1 MPTLYRMFIS
11 DDGMDFDESQM
22 VVFGCNVRVLEDGT
36 RLAYSD
42 VTVEELVNA
51 FLNKQAILWVVE
63 DPDSLPN

>member
-36 RLAYSD
+36 RVAYSD
-42 VTVEELVNA
+42 AETEDIVNA
-51 FLNKQAILWVVE
+51 LLTKQAILLVVD
-63 DPDSLPN
+63 DPDGLPN